1 MRVFCNMFFTDKQ
14 FGQAMSEALIVIAIL
29 FIVLTSIQFTGSMH
43 LSTLQMLMR
52 STKKVFEVSLGQ
64 SVGKDIKIIAPDLQ
78 RIALI
83 TPLVHKLNAELFM
96 TDPGFVSASS
106 YSNDPSMRHVNILRY
121 SYIESGNGY
130 AASDGDAQQRIE
142 RSRSIWS
149 DTYQISS
156 ASIRSIDAF
165 SSKTDSA
172 WNRPRVSLDF
182 IHPWK
187 GVIPNQTPIDIQG
200 QSPVLLKTWHR
211 E

>member
-1 MRVFCNMFFTDKQ
+1 MRVSCNVFFTEKQ

-29 FIVLTSIQFTGSMH
+29 FIVLTSIQLTGSMQ
-43 LSTLQMLMR
+43 LSTLQMLVS
-52 STKKVFEVSLGQ
+52 STKNVFEISLGQ
-64 SVGKDIKIIAPDLQ
+64 SVGKDIKIISPDLQ
-78 RIALI
+78 RTALI

-106 YSNDPSMRHVNILRY
+106 SSGDPRVRHANILRH

-130 AASDGDAQQRIE
+130 AASDGDVQKRIE

-156 ASIRSIDAF
+156 ASIRSVEAL

-187 GVIPNQTPIDIQG
+187 GVIPRQTPIDIQG
-200 QSPVLLKTWHR
+200 QPPRFVEVLAP
-211 E
+211 

>member
-1 MRVFCNMFFTDKQ
+1 MRVSCNVFFSEKQ

-29 FIVLTSIQFTGSMH
+29 FIVLTSIQFTGSMQ
-43 LSTLQMLMR
+43 LSTLQMLLS

-96 TDPGFVSASS
+96 TDPGLVSASS
-106 YSNDPSMRHVNILRY
+106 YSNDTSMRHAKIFRY
-121 SYIESGNGY
+121 SYIEAGNGY

-142 RSRSIWS
+142 RSRSMWS
-149 DTYQISS
+149 DTYQVSS
-156 ASIRSIDAF
+156 ASIRSVEAF

-182 IHPWK
+182 IHPWA
-187 GVIPNQTPIDIQG
+187 GVIPSQTPINIQG
-200 QSPVLLKTWHR
+200 QSHFILKTRRR